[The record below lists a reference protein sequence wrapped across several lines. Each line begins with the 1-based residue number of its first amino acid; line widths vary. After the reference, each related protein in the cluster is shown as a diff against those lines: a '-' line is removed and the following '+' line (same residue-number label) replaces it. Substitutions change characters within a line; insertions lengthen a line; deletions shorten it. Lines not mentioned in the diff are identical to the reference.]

1 MAGVPK
7 LHEND
12 VHISRSLLAEDFEQR
27 FEMQT
32 VVRKDL
38 NETHQLVSPGSE
50 LSRAFTCL

>member
-38 NETHQLVSPGSE
+38 NETHQLVSPESE